1 MSSIIA
7 PKAQLTRAGAT
18 KARATKE
25 ATKIGVLQLRADPAL
40 LQEIKTRA
48 GQQRVSA
55 NRFVV
60 EAVKAVLKAEK
71 EKEKEQEW
79 RAGFEAMGR
88 DPDTNDVECTLPA
101 AREVLFGERHQARAD
116 L

>member
-1 MSSIIA
+1 MS
-7 PKAQLTRAGAT
+7 KGAA
-18 KARATKE
+18 KLS
-25 ATKIGVLQLRADPAL
+25 VLQIRADPSL

-48 GQQRVSA
+48 SQRQVSA

-60 EAVKAVLKAEK
+60 EAVKAVLRSEE

-88 DPDTNDVECTLPA
+88 DPDTNNVEYALPA
-101 AREVLFGERHQARAD
+101 AREVLFDE
-116 L
+116 